1 MRKPQTLNK
10 LSEKPL
16 RDTLIFAERNWLKYK
31 NNPYRFF
38 DIISR
43 PILFLVVFSLLLG
56 KIVAG
61 SVADYQELITPG
73 MILFTALTAA
83 STVGASLGSDVESS
97 IFNRFR
103 TLPTAPIAP
112 MSGALLADVPQYVLS
127 NTAVAL
133 AGVLLGWRPAGGFA
147 GIALALLLAT
157 FFAWCVSWI
166 CAFTSLANNS
176 LSRMISLVLMA
187 LIFLSNA
194 FVPVSALPGF
204 IGKIASIN
212 PVTHWISA
220 ITALSNGS
228 SLQTSEI
235 GISIGFSAVILLLF
249 IPLTVHAF
257 SKAESGE

>member
-1 MRKPQTLNK
+1 
-10 LSEKPL
+10 
-16 RDTLIFAERNWLKYK
+16 
-31 NNPYRFF
+31 
-38 DIISR
+38 
-43 PILFLVVFSLLLG
+43 
-56 KIVAG
+56 
-61 SVADYQELITPG
+61 
-73 MILFTALTAA
+73 
-83 STVGASLGSDVESS
+83 
-97 IFNRFR
+97 
-103 TLPTAPIAP
+103 
-112 MSGALLADVPQYVLS
+112 
-127 NTAVAL
+127 
-133 AGVLLGWRPAGGFA
+133 
-147 GIALALLLAT
+147 
-157 FFAWCVSWI
+157 
-166 CAFTSLANNS
+166 
-176 LSRMISLVLMA
+176 MISLVLMA